1 MKQPEVSP
9 NGGPT
14 PRRGTKM
21 KIVVGVTGAS
31 GAPYAKRL
39 LGWLSTRAR
48 AASDLEVAV
57 CLSSTAP
64 EVWALE
70 CGGDIRE
77 EIGQLG
83 LAIWGGRDYKAPFAS
98 GSAGWDAMAIVP
110 CSMGTCARIAHGI
123 SESLLT
129 RAADVMIKER
139 RTLVLVPRETPLS
152 VIHLENLTTLARAG
166 ATILPAMPSFYARSE
181 APPTADQ
188 LVDTV
193 VGRVLDHLG
202 LDHDLLRRWGSATGR
217 QEKKA

>member
-1 MKQPEVSP
+1 MK
-9 NGGPT
+9 
-14 PRRGTKM
+14 R

-39 LGWLSTRAR
+39 IGWLAR
-48 AASDLEVAV
+48 RQRDVGDVEIGV
-57 CLSSTAP
+57 CMSQTAP

-77 EIGQLG
+77 EIGLP
-83 LAIWGGRDYKAPFAS
+83 IWGMRDYKAPFAS
-98 GSAGWDAMAIVP
+98 GSAGWHAMAIVP

-123 SESLLT
+123 SDTLLT

-166 ATILPAMPSFYARSE
+166 AVILPAMPSFYGKAKTLE
-181 APPTADQ
+181 DA
-188 LVDTV
+188 VDTV
-193 VGRVLDHLG
+193 VARILDHLG
-202 LDHDLLRRWGSATGR
+202 IENALVKRWGSSEVARSATEQTGR
-217 QEKKA
+217 KS